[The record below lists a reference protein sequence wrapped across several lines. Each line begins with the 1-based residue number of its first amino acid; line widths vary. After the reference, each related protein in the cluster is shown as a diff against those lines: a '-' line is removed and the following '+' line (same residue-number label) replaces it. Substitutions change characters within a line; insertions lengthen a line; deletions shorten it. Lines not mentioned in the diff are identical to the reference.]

1 MTMSEAW
8 EPWLPTLQDIEKRK
22 SEEPFGPYGSV
33 GWDALEVPDEAVH
46 VKARMPKLKQ
56 LFDERYGFRMINQET
71 LSRWQIG
78 LQRRFD
84 ELVNV
89 YERAYILYEKYAQDL
104 IDDAESGELRT
115 WQRDYSSE
123 ESSEGTTSKVD
134 TPDSVINRSNDYA
147 DSRQSSTGGGSSSG
161 SDKVTERKIST
172 GDSLIDSVNASVYR
186 WKDIDIAFVSE
197 FENNFLNMFW

>member
-172 GDSLIDSVNASVYR
+172 GDSLIDSVNTSVYR